1 MANATHKVSAKY
13 GGLTGTVISGGKEFS
28 QFQPDDGRAAI
39 TVETDE
45 VKPLAK
51 PAKPAKARK

>member
-1 MANATHKVSAKY
+1 MAQATHKLSARY
-13 GGLTGTVISGGKEFS
+13 GGLTGTVISGGEKFT

-51 PAKPAKARK
+51 PAKPAKASK